1 MEFDPQ
7 CPKQCL
13 VLVIAAVLDVP
24 EVIIVFNTWE
34 ATRIGWQTGPND
46 GVWSR
51 SFWCHLVGAPNIH
64 Q

>member
-13 VLVIAAVLDVP
+13 VLVIAAVLDMP

-51 SFWCHLVGAPNIH
+51 SSWCHLVGAPNIH